1 MESRNTFK
9 SQFERLRNK
18 EKTLRARI
26 AAMEYYLYEED
37 RESYFQQALLIEECA
52 EQLTLAARTLPS
64 YIGHPDAE
72 GQVEAILK
80 QEIPVEIGYTKEGWF
95 SVRIPMLLPKKS
107 KGSTDYIRS
116 FLYPA
121 MRDFFV
127 EKPPVRYREAVLI
140 YRHVY
145 DRRRPER
152 QMRDH
157 DNIEVNMVSDTIA
170 MYVLN
175 DDAPM
180 CCNHFYCSAAST
192 WERTEVYV
200 VPVQDFPQWLAQ
212 EHLIPDK
219 GVMLREYPG
228 SRGQKHM

>member
-26 AAMEYYLYEED
+26 AAMEYYLDEED

-52 EQLTLAARTLPS
+52 EQITLAARTLPS
-64 YIGHPDAE
+64 YIGHPDAKA
-72 GQVEAILK
+72 QVEAILK
-80 QEIPVEIGYTKEGWF
+80 QEIPVKIGYTKEGWF

-157 DNIEVNMVSDTIA
+157 DNIEINMVSDIVA
-170 MYVLN
+170 MYVMP
-175 DDAPM
+175 DDGPAV
-180 CCNHFYCSAAST
+180 CAHYYCSAAAEQ
-192 WERTEVYV
+192 ERTEVYV
-200 VPVQDFPQWLAQ
+200 VPKGDFPTWLSGEAAM
-212 EHLIPDK
+212 PDG
-219 GVMLREYPG
+219 GVELYEI
-228 SRGQKHM
+228 KE

>member
-18 EKTLRARI
+18 EKTLRARV
-26 AAMEYYLYEED
+26 AAMEYYLDEED
-37 RESYFQQALLIEECA
+37 RESYFRQALLIEECA

-72 GQVEAILK
+72 AQVEAILK

-157 DNIEVNMVSDTIA
+157 DNIEINMVSDIVA
-170 MYVLN
+170 MYVMP
-175 DDAPM
+175 DDGPAV
-180 CCNHFYCSAAST
+180 CAHYYCSAAAEQ
-192 WERTEVYV
+192 ERTEVYV
-200 VPVQDFPQWLAQ
+200 VPKGDFPTWLSGEAAM
-212 EHLIPDK
+212 PDG
-219 GVMLREYPG
+219 GVELYEI
-228 SRGQKHM
+228 KE

>member
-26 AAMEYYLYEED
+26 AAMEYYLDEED
-37 RESYFQQALLIEECA
+37 RGSYFQQALLIEECA

-72 GQVEAILK
+72 VQVEAILK

-121 MRDFFV
+121 MRDFFI

-145 DRRRPER
+145 DRRRSER

-157 DNIEVNMVSDTIA
+157 DNIEINMVSDIVA
-170 MYVLN
+170 MYVMP
-175 DDAPM
+175 DDGPAV
-180 CCNHFYCSAAST
+180 CAHYYCSAAAEQ
-192 WERTEVYV
+192 ERTEVYV
-200 VPVQDFPQWLAQ
+200 VPKGDFPTWLSGEAAM
-212 EHLIPDK
+212 PDG
-219 GVMLREYPG
+219 GVKLYEI
-228 SRGQKHM
+228 KE

>member
-26 AAMEYYLYEED
+26 AAMEYYLDEED
-37 RESYFQQALLIEECA
+37 RDSYFQQALLIEECA

-72 GQVEAILK
+72 AQVEAILK

-157 DNIEVNMVSDTIA
+157 DNIEINMVSDIVA
-170 MYVLN
+170 MYVMP
-175 DDAPM
+175 DDGPAV
-180 CCNHFYCSAAST
+180 CAHYNCSAAAEQ
-192 WERTEVYV
+192 ERTEVYV
-200 VPVQDFPQWLAQ
+200 VPKGDFPTWLSGEAAM
-212 EHLIPDK
+212 PDG
-219 GVMLREYPG
+219 GVELYEI
-228 SRGQKHM
+228 KE

>member
-26 AAMEYYLYEED
+26 AAMEYYLDEED
-37 RESYFQQALLIEECA
+37 SESYFQQALLIEECA

-72 GQVEAILK
+72 TQVEAILK
-80 QEIPVEIGYTKEGWF
+80 QEIPVEIGYTREGWF

-157 DNIEVNMVSDTIA
+157 DNIEINMVSDIVA
-170 MYVLN
+170 MYVMP
-175 DDAPM
+175 DDGPAV
-180 CCNHFYCSAAST
+180 CAHYYCSAAAEQ
-192 WERTEVYV
+192 ERTEVYV
-200 VPVQDFPQWLAQ
+200 VPKSDFPTWLSGEAAM
-212 EHLIPDK
+212 PDG
-219 GVMLREYPG
+219 GVKLYEI
-228 SRGQKHM
+228 KE